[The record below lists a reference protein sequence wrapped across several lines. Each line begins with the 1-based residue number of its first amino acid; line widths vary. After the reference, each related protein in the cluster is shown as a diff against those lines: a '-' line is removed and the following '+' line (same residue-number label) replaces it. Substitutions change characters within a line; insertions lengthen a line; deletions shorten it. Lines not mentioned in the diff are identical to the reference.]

1 MQKASCTGKPSA
13 RAGPVSPGV
22 FESLAEGLCRLLPEP
37 VRRIGL
43 GHPLG
48 RDPSRTTSHYQ
59 HRHALRFLGH
69 FLLDPTGTRFGYL
82 LK

>member
-13 RAGPVSPGV
+13 RAGPVSPGG
-22 FESLAEGLCRLLPEP
+22 FESLAEGLCRLLLEP

-48 RDPSRTTSHYQ
+48 RGPG
-59 HRHALRFLGH
+59 GH
-69 FLLDPTGTRFGYL
+69 FNHSNGTLRDGASVTT
-82 LK
+82 

>member
-1 MQKASCTGKPSA
+1 MQTASCTGKPSA

-22 FESLAEGLCRLLPEP
+22 FESLEEGLCRLLPEP

-48 RDPSRTTSHYQ
+48 RDPG
-59 HRHALRFLGH
+59 GH
-69 FLLDPTGTRFGYL
+69 FNHSNGTLQDGTSVTT
-82 LK
+82 